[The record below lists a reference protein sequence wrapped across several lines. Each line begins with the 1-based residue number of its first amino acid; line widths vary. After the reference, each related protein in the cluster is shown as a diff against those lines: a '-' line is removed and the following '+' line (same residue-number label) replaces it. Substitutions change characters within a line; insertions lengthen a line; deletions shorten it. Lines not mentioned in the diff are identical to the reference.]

1 LDRRWLTFAV
11 LLVLL
16 VGVSALVALLGPAG
30 DEASTRLELRR
41 ATAANGFPEL
51 LVTVADEFNEPATTD
66 GRATVGLVCRDR
78 AGEVV
83 LEARH
88 EWPLLNDGDPPAP
101 HVHQP
106 AGKGELARI
115 DRCRLTGTTVALRGR
130 LAAG

>member
-1 LDRRWLTFAV
+1 MDRRWLTFAV

-16 VGVSALVALLGPAG
+16 VGVSALIVLLGPG
-30 DEASTRLELRR
+30 DQEPSTRLQLQR

-51 LVTVADEFNEPATTD
+51 LVTVADALNVPGTTE
-66 GRATVGLVCRDR
+66 GRGTVGLICRDR

-83 LEARH
+83 IQARH
-88 EWPLLNDGDPPAP
+88 EWPLLNDGEPPAP

-106 AGKGELARI
+106 ASRRELAAI